1 MSKKTTDQKTEKQA
15 EAKKPVELKDEQL
28 DAAQG
33 GVSAAGEITG
43 WRAEWTLEAR
53 RTAQSGDQH

>member
-28 DAAQG
+28 DEAQG
-33 GVSAAGEITG
+33 GATG
-43 WRAEWTLEAR
+43 R
-53 RTAQSGDQH
+53 RTYEPISFPKRIDGATP